1 MFNENRNLIE
11 FNSDQDF
18 NLRNRNNKDS
28 YDEKIF
34 DEKLYEDLFHQIVSD
49 PVPQPATSLTTSNS
63 SLNNKKNTLGNIY
76 FEKFILNQDLF

>member
-49 PVPQPATSLTTSNS
+49 PVPQPATSLTTSNA

>member
-1 MFNENRNLIE
+1 LFNENRNLIE

-49 PVPQPATSLTTSNS
+49 PVPQPATSLTTSNA